1 MENKPDY
8 LSHSQ
13 LTTWLSCGEK
23 YRLTKIVGVQ
33 EDPAWYFV
41 GGTSVHAAADA
52 IDHQLLKEQQ

>member
-1 MENKPDY
+1 MEKTPDY

-13 LTTWLSCGEK
+13 LTSWLQCGEK

-41 GGTSVHAAADA
+41 GGTSVHSAADA
-52 IDHQLLKEQQ
+52 IDHQLLKEQA